1 VGHKRVGATDAQVED
16 VSAVASREPVLG
28 LVVGVGFGAGVFY
41 YERIAKAL
49 AEGSP
54 GGLMLAHADLRRVL
68 DTVRN
73 GDIAGLTEYLNT
85 MIAALAN
92 AGATFS
98 AISSV
103 TTHACISQL
112 KSSSAIPVVSIF
124 DSVKAELEKVPGR
137 RIALFGTRY
146 VMETDMFGSI
156 PTMDIVRPTG
166 AQVTMIDGLYQRLA
180 VRGYGTAD
188 DREIFDRVGSAL
200 NKRESIDVILLAG
213 TDLSMLYES
222 QEPAFP
228 SLDCS
233 VVHIRTI
240 LGKFIKA

>member
-1 VGHKRVGATDAQVED
+1 MP
-16 VSAVASREPVLG
+16 SRKPILG
-28 LVVGVGFGAGVFY
+28 LVVGIGFGAGVFY
-41 YERIAKAL
+41 YKQIANAL
-49 AEGSP
+49 GEGSP

-68 DTVRN
+68 DAVGR

-92 AGATFS
+92 AGATLS

-103 TTHACISQL
+103 ATHVCVTQL
-112 KSSSAIPVVSIF
+112 ASISAIPIISIF
-124 DSVKAELEKVPGR
+124 DSVRAELEKAPGR

-146 VMETDMFGSI
+146 VIETDMFGSL
-156 PTMDIVRPTG
+156 PNVDIVRPTD
-166 AQVTMIDGLYQRLA
+166 AEIAVIDGVYQALA
-180 VRGYGTAD
+180 IRGYGTAE
-188 DREIFDRVGSAL
+188 DRETFNRVGSAL
-200 NKRESIDVILLAG
+200 SKREGVDAILLAG

-222 QEPAFP
+222 EEPAFP

-240 LGKFIKA
+240 LERFIRA

>member
-1 VGHKRVGATDAQVED
+1 
-16 VSAVASREPVLG
+16 VSAVASRKPVLG

-41 YERIAKAL
+41 YKRIADAL
-49 AEGSP
+49 ADASP
-54 GGLMLAHADLRRVL
+54 GSLMLAHADIRRVL
-68 DTVRN
+68 ETVGSGN
-73 GDIAGLTEYLNT
+73 IAGLAEYLNT

-92 AGATFS
+92 AGATVS

-112 KSSSAIPVVSIF
+112 TSISAIPIISIF
-124 DSVKAELEKVPGR
+124 DSVRAELEKVPGR

-146 VMETDMFGSI
+146 VIETDMFGSLS
-156 PTMDIVRPTG
+156 TMDVVRPTE
-166 AQVTMIDGLYQRLA
+166 AEVALIDGAYQRLA
-180 VRGYGTAD
+180 VRGYGVAE

-200 NKRESIDVILLAG
+200 SKREGVDSILLAG

-240 LGKFIKA
+240 LERFIKA

>member
-1 VGHKRVGATDAQVED
+1 M
-16 VSAVASREPVLG
+16 SAVVSREPVLG

-41 YERIAKAL
+41 YKRIAGAL
-49 AEGSP
+49 GEGSA

-68 DTVRN
+68 DAVGSGN
-73 GDIAGLTEYLNT
+73 IAGLTEYLNT

-92 AGATFS
+92 AGATLS

-103 TTHACISQL
+103 TTHVCISQL
-112 KSSSAIPVVSIF
+112 ASISAIPIISIF

-146 VMETDMFGSI
+146 VIETDMFGSL
-156 PTMDIVRPTG
+156 PDVDIVRPTD
-166 AQVTMIDGLYQRLA
+166 AEVALIDGVYQRLA
-180 VRGYGTAD
+180 VRGYGIAE
-188 DREIFDRVGSAL
+188 DRETFNRVGSAL
-200 NKRESIDVILLAG
+200 SKREGVDVILLAG

-222 QEPAFP
+222 EEPAFP

-240 LGKFIKA
+240 LEKFIEA

>member
-1 VGHKRVGATDAQVED
+1 VHERWLED
-16 VSAVASREPVLG
+16 VSAVASRKPVLG
-28 LVVGVGFGAGVFY
+28 LVVGIGFGAGVFY
-41 YERIAKAL
+41 YKRIARAL

-68 DTVRN
+68 DAVRDGN
-73 GDIAGLTEYLNT
+73 VAGLTEYLNSL
-85 MIAALAN
+85 IAALAN
-92 AGATFS
+92 AGATIS

-112 KSSSAIPVVSIF
+112 TSISPIPIVSIF

-146 VMETDMFGSI
+146 VIETDMFGRLSDV
-156 PTMDIVRPTG
+156 DIVRPTDG
-166 AQVTMIDGLYQRLA
+166 EITLIDRVYQGLA
-180 VRGYGTAD
+180 VRGHGLAE
-188 DREIFDRVGSAL
+188 DREMLNRVSSAL
-200 NKRESIDVILLAG
+200 SKREGVDVILLAG

-222 QEPAFP
+222 EEPAFP

-240 LGKFIKA
+240 LERFIKA